1 MYDRDYLMRLI
12 NQTSVMLAR
21 IMGLKEQQKPE
32 QALEEIDEFLG
43 KELRMRARLALGL
56 SDSDLIGMLSVGG
69 VPNPEMIG
77 TLAVFLHEEG
87 DLLRESGRANDSLPR
102 YEKSFRLIVR
112 VLATNGPIDG
122 LKLEERAE
130 TLLAKLAPYEAAS
143 TTKRAAWSWLE
154 LSGKYA
160 DAENALYEL
169 FELKAV
175 TSEEGNAFYDRL
187 SELADKTLA
196 AGGLPRAEL
205 DDGREQWNLLAGETA
220 S

>member
-77 TLAVFLHEEG
+77 TLAAFLHEEG

-102 YEKSFRLIVR
+102 YEKSFRLIVH

-187 SELADKTLA
+187 SELADETLA